1 LAHGADGPRQPFLLI
16 GQAALWAVVVTALAS
31 AADYFRRFNIV
42 LNPRV
47 ADFASAR
54 EQRRNDKPANAA
66 GAANGPRSAWRP

>member
-1 LAHGADGPRQPFLLI
+1 
-16 GQAALWAVVVTALAS
+16 VVTALAS